1 MKKLKGYIF
10 SRSFMGERVPQHVQN
25 LVIRD
30 YCNKNKF
37 QYLLSATEYAMEGC
51 HLILEQ
57 LIQEIS
63 SMDGIALYSMYQLPE
78 ESNKRKEIY
87 NKITIS
93 EKSLHFCVEGPSLF
107 NQDSIHR
114 VENSWKVKT
123 VLPNCY
129 LNSY

>member
-30 YCNKNKF
+30 YCNKNNF

-63 SMDGIALYSMYQLPE
+63 SVDGIALYSMYQLPE
-78 ESNKRKEIY
+78 ESYKRKEIY
-87 NKITIS
+87 SKITIS
-93 EKSLHFCVEGPSLF
+93 EKSLHFCVEGLSLF
-107 NQDSIHR
+107 NQDSIQR
-114 VENSWKVKT
+114 VEDIWKVKT

>member
-30 YCNKNKF
+30 YCQKNNY

-57 LIQEIS
+57 LVQEICAV
-63 SMDGIALYSMYQLPE
+63 DGIALYSMYQLPE
-78 ESNKRKEIY
+78 DSNKRKDIIQRILQAE
-87 NKITIS
+87 S
-93 EKSLHFCVEGPSLF
+93 SLHFCVEGLSIL
-107 NQDSIHR
+107 NQETFIR
-114 VENSWKVKT
+114 VEDIWKVKS
-123 VLPNCY
+123 VIQNCY
-129 LNSY
+129 LYSA